1 MRSRVAAIVALAAV
15 GIVGLGAG
23 GLGAPTATA
32 KPLSRGIVDSDAWFG
47 GTATSNQGWLAR
59 TASAGARVAQIE
71 VDWSTLEPSAPGDG
85 DPASAGNPAY
95 DFAWLDQRTL
105 AVTAAGLEPL
115 LLVTDAPRWAEG
127 AGGTQSEYASGG
139 YEPNPQALG
148 QLAHALAQRYSG
160 SYVVGGRRL
169 PRVRY
174 LQAWGEANL
183 AVRLSPQWTRTRGRW
198 VNTGAVLYRD
208 LLNAFSAGAKSAARG
223 DQVVLSGLAPY
234 GDRPGGPNTG
244 PDHDGPRTHPVTFL
258 ENLLCLSA
266 RLHKS
271 CKAQTHFDVLAADAY
286 DEFSPTTP
294 ADSALDVSTP
304 SLSRLVRVEKAALR
318 AHTLLPAGRKPL
330 WVTEFG
336 YDSNPPDRSFGYS
349 PATQA
354 RLTEQSLYVF
364 WSEGVSVALAHLVRD
379 ENVSTSAGTYLDF
392 SGLYY
397 NSGAAKPALTAYRFP
412 FVLGRAGKDAR
423 AWGIA
428 PTSGTLTIQRQR
440 GHRWLTVA
448 HLHAHAGA
456 VFTKRLAGA
465 HAGSHY
471 RALVKGQA
479 SLTWHQGA
487 SY

>member
-1 MRSRVAAIVALAAV
+1 MRSRAVAIVVFAAM
-15 GIVGLGAG
+15 GMVGLGAG
-23 GLGAPTATA
+23 GLGAPAVMA
-32 KPLSRGIVDSDAWFG
+32 KPLSRGVVDNDAWFG
-47 GTATSNQGWLAR
+47 GTTTSNQSWLVR

-71 VDWSTLEPSAPGDG
+71 VDWSTLEPSAPSGG

-95 DFAWLDQRTL
+95 DFAWLDQRVQ
-105 AVTAAGLEPL
+105 AVTTAGLEPL
-115 LLVTDAPRWAEG
+115 LLVTGAPRWAEG
-127 AGGTQSEYASGG
+127 VGGTTSEYASGG
-139 YEPNPQALG
+139 YKPNPQAFG

-160 SYVVGGRRL
+160 SYVVGDRRL

-183 AVRLSPQWTRTRGRW
+183 AVHLSPQWTRTRGRW
-198 VNTGAVLYRD
+198 VNTGATLYREM
-208 LLNAFSAGAKSAARG
+208 LNDFSAGVKSAARG

-234 GDRPGGPNTG
+234 GDKPGGPNTG
-244 PDHDGPRTHPVTFL
+244 PAHDGPRTHPVTFL
-258 ENLLCLSA
+258 ENLLCLST
-266 RLHKS
+266 RLHKG
-271 CKAQTHFDVLAADAY
+271 CKAQTRFDVLAADAY
-286 DEFSPTTP
+286 DEFSPTTQ
-294 ADSALDVSTP
+294 ASSALDVSTP
-304 SLSRLVRVEKAALR
+304 SLDRLVRVEQAALR

-354 RLTEQSLYVF
+354 RFTEQSLYVF

-379 ENVSTSAGTYLDF
+379 ESASTSAGTYLDF

-412 FVLGRAGKDAR
+412 FVLSRAGKNAR

-428 PTSGTLTIQRQR
+428 PASGALSIQRQH

-448 HLHAHAGA
+448 RLHVHTGA
-456 VFTKRLAGA
+456 VFTKRLAGVR
-465 HAGSHY
+465 AGSHY
-471 RALVKGQA
+471 RAVVEGQT
-479 SLTWHQGA
+479 SLTWH
-487 SY
+487 Y